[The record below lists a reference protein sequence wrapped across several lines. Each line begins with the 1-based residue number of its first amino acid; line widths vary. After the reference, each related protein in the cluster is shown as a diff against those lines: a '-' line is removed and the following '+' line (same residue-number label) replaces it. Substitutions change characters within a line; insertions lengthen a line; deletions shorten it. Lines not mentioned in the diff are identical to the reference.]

1 MAAAKAFGVENY
13 RKLNPLMVRLPHP
26 EGLTALLSGKSEIT
40 AQFTSPPFQYYAL
53 EDPKVHTVLNSYD
66 VMGGPNTFLM
76 VWAQKKFRDENPKTY
91 KAVLEALKEATDF
104 VNADKRRAAEM
115 YVKQGGN
122 KESVDAIFK
131 MMSDPQIEYTLAPQ
145 RVLPFAEFMHE
156 VGTLKSKPATWK
168 DLFFEDIHDLPG
180 S

>member
-1 MAAAKAFGVENY
+1 
-13 RKLNPLMVRLPHP
+13 
-26 EGLTALLSGKSEIT
+26 
-40 AQFTSPPFQYYAL
+40 
-53 EDPKVHTVLNSYD
+53 
-66 VMGGPNTFLM
+66 
-76 VWAQKKFRDENPKTY
+76 
-91 KAVLEALKEATDF
+91 
-104 VNADKRRAAEM
+104 M

-145 RVLPFAEFMHE
+145 RVLPFAQFMHE
-156 VGTLKSKPATWK
+156 VGTLKNKPESWK